1 MSNSGTGMAGQWRK
15 RLPQVLAAILLL
27 ALLAWIAVGIWWDT
41 RRAWAMLLTDFLFLS
56 CLAAGL
62 VVWPAIVL
70 VSRGKWMGSTQ
81 RTALAAVVLLPVC
94 VVILLVL
101 TIGGR
106 YWAPWFGAS
115 LPNSWWL
122 NARFLFTRDVISLV
136 VFSLLAWWFVWAM
149 WRGRQPKR
157 LAAWLIFIYSIAFSV
172 LGIDLAMG
180 LDPRWY
186 SLVFGIYFFIS
197 GLLIAVV
204 AWVFITATVDD
215 KSTPDQ
221 LSDQS
226 KLVITFSMLTA
237 YLMYCQ
243 LLPIWYENMPEETRY
258 LVPRMNYVTH
268 WPNISI
274 VLLALVYLG
283 PLVLFLRR
291 DAKRS
296 YVYTGTIAGL
306 ILAALWL
313 ERWWLVM
320 PSLGEPLRFGLPELT
335 GVTALVAGLL
345 LFGLW
350 LRRSVVPQGPQS
362 AGQTGE
368 HMQAGGT
375 ES

>member
-1 MSNSGTGMAGQWRK
+1 MSNSRRGIAGQLRN
-15 RLPQVLAAILLL
+15 RLPQILAAIVLLSL
-27 ALLAWIAVGIWWDT
+27 VAWIAAAIWGDT
-41 RRAWAMLLTDFLFLS
+41 RRAWAVLLTNFLFLS

-70 VSRGKWMGSTQ
+70 VSRGTWMGSTR

-94 VVILLVL
+94 VGVLLVL
-101 TIGGR
+101 ILGGR
-106 YWAPWFGAS
+106 YWAPWLGRS

-122 NARFLFTRDVISLV
+122 NAPFLFTRDMIALV
-136 VFSLLAWWFVWAM
+136 AFSLLAWWFVWAVR
-149 WRGRQPKR
+149 RGGQPKR
-157 LAAWLIFIYSIAFSV
+157 LAAWLIFVYTITFSV

-204 AWVFITATVDD
+204 AWVLITATVDD
-215 KSTPDQ
+215 NSTPDQ

-268 WPNISI
+268 WPNVSI
-274 VLLALVYLG
+274 VLLTLVYLG
-283 PLVLFLRR
+283 PLVLFLRH

-296 YVYTGTIAGL
+296 YTYAGTIAGL

-320 PSLGEPLRFGLPELT
+320 PSLGEPLRFGLPEIT

-345 LFGLW
+345 LFMLW
-350 LRRSVVPQGPQS
+350 LHRAVVPQSGGEASRQV
-362 AGQTGE
+362 QTGE
-368 HMQAGGT
+368 T

>member
-1 MSNSGTGMAGQWRK
+1 MSNSGVGTGGRWHK
-15 RLPQVLAAILLL
+15 REPQIVAAVLFA
-27 ALLAWIAVGIWWDT
+27 ALLAWIAVGIWWDAK
-41 RRAWAMLLTDFLFLS
+41 RAWAMLLTDFLFLS

-62 VVWPAIVL
+62 VVLPAIVL
-70 VSRGKWMGSTQ
+70 VSRGRWMGSTQ
-81 RTALAAVVLLPVC
+81 WTALAGVVLLPVC

-101 TIGGR
+101 TVGGR
-106 YWAPWFGAS
+106 YWAPWFGVS
-115 LPNSWWL
+115 LSNSWWL
-122 NARFLFTRDVISLV
+122 NAHFLFTRDVVSLV

-157 LAAWLIFIYSIAFSV
+157 LAAWLIFIYSIVFSI

-180 LDPRWY
+180 LDPHWY

-197 GLLIAVV
+197 GLLTAVV
-204 AWVFITATVDD
+204 GWLLITATVDD
-215 KSTPDQ
+215 KSTPEQ

-226 KLVITFSMLTA
+226 KLVVTFSMLTA

-258 LVPRMNYVTH
+258 LVPRMNPVTH
-268 WPNISI
+268 WPYISI
-274 VLLALVYLG
+274 VLLTLVYLG

-296 YVYTGTIAGL
+296 YAYTGAIAGV

-320 PSLGEPLRFGLPELT
+320 PSLGEPLRFGLAELA
-335 GVTALVAGLL
+335 GVTALVAGLS

-350 LRRSVVPQGPQS
+350 LHRSVVPQS
-362 AGQTGE
+362 ALGTSEQM
-368 HMQAGGT
+368 HAGGT

>member
-1 MSNSGTGMAGQWRK
+1 MSVNGTDTAGYVRR
-15 RLPQVLAAILLL
+15 RLPWILAVIIAV
-27 ALLAWIAVGIWWDT
+27 ALLAWIAVAIWGDT
-41 RRAWAMLLTDFLFLS
+41 RRAWAVLLTDFLFLS

-62 VVWPAIVL
+62 VVWPAIVV
-70 VSRGKWMGSTQ
+70 VSRGTWMGSTQ

-94 VVILLVL
+94 VVVLLVL
-101 TIGGR
+101 IFGSH
-106 YWAPWFGAS
+106 YWAPWVGRS

-122 NARFLFTRDVISLV
+122 DAKFLFTRDLVSLV

-149 WRGRQPKR
+149 RKGRQPKR

-172 LGIDLAMG
+172 LGIDLAMA

-204 AWVFITATVDD
+204 AWLLITATVDD
-215 KSTPDQ
+215 RSTPEQ

-243 LLPIWYENMPEETRY
+243 LLPIWYENMPEVTRY
-258 LVPRMNYVTH
+258 LVPRMNDVTH
-268 WPNISI
+268 WPSISI
-274 VLLALVYLG
+274 VLLTLVYLG

-291 DAKRS
+291 DAKRN
-296 YVYTGTIAGL
+296 YIYAGTVAGL

-320 PSLGEPLRFGLPELT
+320 PSLGEPLRFGLPEII

-345 LFGLW
+345 LFMLW
-350 LRRSVVPQGPQS
+350 LHRAVVPQS
-362 AGQTGE
+362 E
-368 HMQAGGT
+368 GGT

>member
-1 MSNSGTGMAGQWRK
+1 MSNDRGTG
-15 RLPQVLAAILLL
+15 RLSQQRPAQILAAIVLL
-27 ALLAWIAVGIWWDT
+27 ALLAWIAAGIWWDA

-56 CLAAGL
+56 SLSAGL
-62 VVWPAIVL
+62 VVWPAIVI
-70 VSRGKWMGSTQ
+70 VSRGTWMGTTQ
-81 RTALAAVVLLPVC
+81 RTALAGIVLLPVC
-94 VVILLVL
+94 VLILLVL
-101 TIGGR
+101 IIGGR
-106 YWAPWFGAS
+106 YWAPWLGQN

-122 NARFLFTRDVISLV
+122 NAGFLFTRDMISLI
-136 VFSLLAWWFVWAM
+136 VFTGLAWWFVWAM
-149 WRGRQPKR
+149 RQGRQPKR
-157 LAAWLIFIYSIAFSV
+157 LAAWLIFIYSIVFSI

-197 GLLIAVV
+197 GLLIAIVG
-204 AWVFITATVDD
+204 WLLISATVDATA
-215 KSTPDQ
+215 TPDQ
-221 LSDQS
+221 LSDQA

-243 LLPIWYENMPEETRY
+243 LLPIWYENMPQETRY
-258 LVPRMNYVTH
+258 LVPRMNDVTH

-296 YVYTGTIAGL
+296 YTYAGTMAGV

-320 PSLGEPLRFGLPELT
+320 PSLGEPLRFGFAEIT
-335 GVTALVAGLL
+335 GVAALVAGLL

-350 LRRSVVPQGPQS
+350 LRRSVVPQG
-362 AGQTGE
+362 AGEASQ
-368 HMQAGGT
+368 QVQVGGT
-375 ES
+375 EP